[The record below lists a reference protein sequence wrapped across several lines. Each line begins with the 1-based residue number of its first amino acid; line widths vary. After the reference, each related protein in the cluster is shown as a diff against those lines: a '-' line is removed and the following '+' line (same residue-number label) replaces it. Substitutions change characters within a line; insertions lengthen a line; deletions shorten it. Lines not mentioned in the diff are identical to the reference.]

1 MKTMSSVEYQNRGGF
16 RVWAPFSLNNAFII
30 RSARYQ
36 KLPEQP
42 LQLTVLKLDGSSFC
56 VNVAR
61 NATVAELKRAIERVF
76 DLSCEGEVKVLWPL
90 VWSHFCLCYESQKL
104 TNDKACIRNIGIRD
118 GDQLQFVRNMMIETA
133 EYETANQ
140 QSQSES
146 NHPEQYS
153 VINICEAG
161 ENDSA
166 CPNNQRTTYFEIE
179 EEKRE
184 EVAISNPEFN
194 LAQLVKGWVGQ
205 PKFWYS
211 KGKGLRERNRPST
224 FPFHCVRS

>member
-1 MKTMSSVEYQNRGGF
+1 MMSSVEYQNRGGF

-42 LQLTVLKLDGSSFC
+42 LQLSVLKLDGSSFC

-61 NATVAELKRAIERVF
+61 NATVAELKLAIQRVF
-76 DLSCEGEVKVLWPL
+76 DVSCEGEGKVLWSL

-104 TNDKACIRNIGIRD
+104 TNDKACIRNFGIRD
-118 GDQLQFVRNMMIETA
+118 GDQVQFVRQMMIETA
-133 EYETANQ
+133 EYETAKQ
-140 QSQSES
+140 QSRSES
-146 NHPEQYS
+146 NHPDKYS
-153 VINICEAG
+153 VINICEAD

-166 CPNNQRTTYFEIE
+166 CPSNQQTTYFEIE

-184 EVAISNPEFN
+184 EEAISNSEFN
-194 LAQLVKGWVGQ
+194 LAQFVKGWLAH

-211 KGKGLRERNRPST
+211 KGKGLRESNRPSM
-224 FPFHCVRS
+224 FPFHCFRS